1 MGIEFPA
8 NGLSKVVDGAMV
20 SLSISVQIS
29 DGLHSVELSL
39 TKKWLLQ
46 QSYLLKWPA
55 NKPLKIT

>member
-1 MGIEFPA
+1 MGDPNESMSLLFNGTAMGIEFPA

-39 TKKWLLQ
+39 TKK
-46 QSYLLKWPA
+46 
-55 NKPLKIT
+55 